1 MDRSNYQT
9 SYGAVYRIVHRLT
22 RNMTMSPQL
31 GWTHSQSESGPIQQE
46 YDMLLTGVA
55 ISRSF
60 TRHLSGS
67 LDYRYQNRTS
77 PQPNQSYEVNFVS
90 ISLNYTF

>member
-1 MDRSNYQT
+1 
-9 SYGAVYRIVHRLT
+9 
-22 RNMTMSPQL
+22 
-31 GWTHSQSESGPIQQE
+31 
-46 YDMLLTGVA
+46 MLLTGVA